1 MNTIAINS
9 KTYQGAE
16 MYARLH
22 NVSVSDVVE
31 KAVLLLLQKV
41 EPKQKFTQTAEFKK
55 ALAFV
60 KSKAAKGGNPVPV
73 DEDGLEA
80 LVEAKYKL

>member
-1 MNTIAINS
+1 MNTIALNS
-9 KTYQGAE
+9 KTYQGVE

-41 EPKQKFTQTAEFKK
+41 EPKQKFTETTEFKQ
-55 ALAFV
+55 AFAFV
-60 KSKAAKGGNPVPV
+60 KSKAAKGGNSVPV

>member
-1 MNTIAINS
+1 MNTIALNS

-41 EPKQKFTQTAEFKK
+41 EPKRKFTETAEFKK
-55 ALAFV
+55 ALAYV
-60 KSKAAKGGNPVPV
+60 KTLKAKGGEPIPA
-73 DEDGLEA
+73 DENGLDA
-80 LVEAKYKL
+80 LVESKYAL

>member
-16 MYARLH
+16 QYARLH

-31 KAVLLLLQKV
+31 KAVVLLLQNV
-41 EPKQKFTQTAEFKK
+41 QPKQKFTETTEFKE
-55 ALAFV
+55 ALAYV
-60 KSKAAKGGNPVPV
+60 KTLKAKGGNPIPA
-73 DEDGLEA
+73 DENGLEA
-80 LVEAKYKL
+80 LVEKKYAQ

>member
-1 MNTIAINS
+1 MNTIAVNS

-16 MYARLH
+16 MYARLN

-31 KAVLLLLQKV
+31 KAVLLLLQNVQPKRKV
-41 EPKQKFTQTAEFKK
+41 TETARFKE

-60 KSKAAKGGNPVPV
+60 KSKAAIGGNPVPA

-80 LVEAKYKL
+80 LVEEKYKL